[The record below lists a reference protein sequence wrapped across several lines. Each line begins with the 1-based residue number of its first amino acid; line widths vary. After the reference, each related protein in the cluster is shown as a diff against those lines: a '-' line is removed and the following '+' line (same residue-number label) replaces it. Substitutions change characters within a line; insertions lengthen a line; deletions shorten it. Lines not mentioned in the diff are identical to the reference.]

1 MLWLSNVR
9 FCLASR
15 NAAAGWHPLVVLAV
29 ACSCGRIGYAS
40 LGETSDAA
48 VVAPSDA
55 TADASSPADT
65 DGPLDSPAGLA
76 EAAAEGGAMDSPLE
90 SGCASSADTDYCTE
104 LPFLPAPPVI
114 DGVLDCGP
122 SAVTLVPV
130 DWSGPSP
137 LPPFP
142 AGNSATLAAA
152 WRPDGLYVFVSVV
165 TPVIVPADASSPL
178 FFGSAVEIYVDSD
191 GMFPAAPAY
200 DNPGAIQ
207 LVAAA
212 PPGGARV
219 TQGEGYRDSTDQGP
233 WASTLFG
240 TFPTATGF
248 VFEGFVVAADLG
260 LANWALASALQIGFD
275 VAVDVS
281 YSTAS
286 MTGDQGHRL
295 GQYFFH
301 VGTPPINPPFEDV
314 RSFCT
319 PLLDAP

>member
-1 MLWLSNVR
+1 MHWLGNVR

-15 NAAAGWHPLVVLAV
+15 NAAAGCHPLVVLAV
-29 ACSCGRIGYAS
+29 ACSCGRIGYTP
-40 LGETSDAA
+40 LGETADAA

-55 TADASSPADT
+55 TADASTPGDT
-65 DGPLDSPAGLA
+65 DGPPDSPAGT
-76 EAAAEGGAMDSPLE
+76 AAEGGAMDSPPE
-90 SGCASSADTDYCTE
+90 SGCASSAGTDYCTE

-122 SAVTLVPV
+122 SAVTVVPV

-137 LPPFP
+137 LPSFP

-165 TPVIVPADASSPL
+165 TPVVIPADASSPL

-200 DNPGAIQ
+200 DNPGAIE

-212 PPGGARV
+212 PPGSTPV
-219 TQGEGYRDSTDQGP
+219 TRGEGYRDSTDQGP
-233 WASTLFG
+233 WASTQFG
-240 TFPTATGF
+240 AFPTATGF